1 MDWKRLQRVLDRIL
15 DKIYEDG
22 KPLTERERIVYLAY
36 YFDAEVH
43 NGGFDQ
49 FYFNSQG
56 NHAAETVDA
65 LRLIGAVKSAK
76 LLVRANRVFAP
87 RTPSRVRGLRWEQ
100 LNKLPKKKRA
110 GWNALDKLYYDCGE
124 NVPELLDRY
133 LGGKR

>member
-15 DKIYEDG
+15 DKIFEDG
-22 KPLTERERIVYLAY
+22 KPLSKRELTVYLAY

-65 LRLIGAVKSAK
+65 LREIGAVKSAR
-76 LLVRANRVFAP
+76 LLVRANRLFAP
-87 RTPSRVRGLRWEQ
+87 EAPSRVRGLRWAQ
-100 LNKLPKKKRA
+100 LKKMSKKKRQ

-124 NVPELLDRY
+124 KVPELIDRY